1 MLSYHDVAY
10 DMKNQQDVDP
20 FIFYCILNLLINFV
34 TIKKFILIIENIVIL
49 Y

>member
-20 FIFYCILNLLINFV
+20 LIFYCVLNLLINFL
-34 TIKKFILIIENIVIL
+34 TIKIFILIIENIVKL